1 MRLQIKDIIPN
12 PANPR
17 VIRDEQFRK
26 LKQSLAQFPQMLEKR
41 PIAVTKEGGKYIAL
55 GGNQRLR
62 ALLDLKQEI
71 GDADFEQRYTAG
83 AAEMET
89 LLGYFSKGVP
99 VVDCTELTPMQ
110 QKRFIIAD
118 NVPFGEWD
126 WEGLANEW
134 DVEEL
139 ADWGL
144 NVPGW
149 EPTEDESEKASDE
162 ELDESAESAEEI
174 QTDIKLGDLFE
185 IGPHR
190 LLCGDSTNIEN
201 VQKLLNGKSIDMIFT
216 DPMYQDSPKPIINI
230 FDAIDTKYFVIM
242 ATFKQCISFIVDSGY
257 NFRFDLVLNQKVPSS
272 SMNKKVPYYLHK
284 NIIYLTKDDTTIF
297 NCDNAIGVFSDAGY
311 YPSIIESA
319 KNTSE
324 AHGLTKNSEGIK
336 KILSGFKF
344 SSVLDLFMGSGST
357 MAAAHLMKRTCYG
370 MELDPRYCQIIINRM
385 AALDPNLQ
393 ITKNGQPY
401 ATTNTTTEGE

>member
-1 MRLQIKDIIPN
+1 MRLNIKDIIPN

-17 VIRDEQFRK
+17 VIRDEQFKK

-89 LLGYFSKGVP
+89 LLGYFAAGIP

-149 EPTEDESEKASDE
+149 EPTEEESEKASDKETNQE
-162 ELDESAESAEEI
+162 EEEEI
-174 QTDIKLGDLFE
+174 QC
-185 IGPHR
+185 
-190 LLCGDSTNIEN
+190 LCPNCKHQFC
-201 VQKLLNGKSIDMIFT
+201 V
-216 DPMYQDSPKPIINI
+216 
-230 FDAIDTKYFVIM
+230 
-242 ATFKQCISFIVDSGY
+242 
-257 NFRFDLVLNQKVPSS
+257 
-272 SMNKKVPYYLHK
+272 KK
-284 NIIYLTKDDTTIF
+284 
-297 NCDNAIGVFSDAGY
+297 
-311 YPSIIESA
+311 
-319 KNTSE
+319 
-324 AHGLTKNSEGIK
+324 
-336 KILSGFKF
+336 
-344 SSVLDLFMGSGST
+344 
-357 MAAAHLMKRTCYG
+357 
-370 MELDPRYCQIIINRM
+370 
-385 AALDPNLQ
+385 
-393 ITKNGQPY
+393 
-401 ATTNTTTEGE
+401 